1 MMTLRGWAKLAVGAL
16 LHGFILK
23 IPNATMRRLAAVTI
37 VVTIGVSAPAAAP
50 ASEVA
55 SLNAKW
61 AALFLAGKYAEAVP
75 VAQRLL
81 AIRQKALGSNHP
93 DVAAALNNLAMT
105 YQSQARFPE
114 AEPLY
119 RRSLAISEETLAPD
133 HPTIVT
139 VLNNLAN
146 LYRAQGR
153 YADAE
158 QSYERS
164 LAIAKKKFG
173 SDHPEFASAL
183 NNLAVIYRDRG
194 RFVDAEPLFK
204 QSLTIRE
211 RTFGPDHPDVAQS
224 LNNLATLYHDAKR
237 PADAEP
243 LYKRTLTIRERTLGL
258 DHPLVST
265 VLNNL
270 AMLYQDQAR
279 YTDAERLY
287 KRTLAIRERA
297 YGSDHPD
304 VATTLNDLAS
314 VYHEQG
320 RHADAEPLYKRTL
333 AIREKALGPIH
344 PDVAQS
350 LNSLA
355 SLAQEQGRYTDAELL
370 YQRSLAIREKALGPD
385 HPIVAASLNN
395 LATLFQIQRRYA
407 DAESVHQRSLA
418 IKQKAFGPDHP
429 DVAVALMNLAN
440 LYLAQGR
447 FADAEARYQRAR
459 EIREKVLGS
468 DHPEVAVTL
477 TNLANLYWI
486 QRRYSDAEPLY
497 QRSLTIHEN
506 VFGPDTPLLA
516 TTLNNLANNYSSQ
529 GRYADAE
536 AHYRRALAIN
546 EKALGSKHP
555 NVATSLHNLANLYA
569 IQGRYAQ
576 ALPFIDLA
584 IAGPQARPSDVLP
597 ILLGALRKHLIA
609 PDKALDGAINVVQ
622 RANQTSAA
630 AAVGKLAVRFAA
642 GNDRLAQL
650 VRRDQDL
657 SGEAETLDKAIIT
670 AVSKEPAKRDA
681 AGEQRTRDR
690 LAAVA
695 AERASLQKTF
705 ASEFPDYAALSD
717 PLPLTAKQIQP
728 LLSDD
733 EALLLYAVGGD
744 KTSYV
749 FALTRDR
756 FEWTEVPLGG
766 EALSDKVAAF
776 RRGLDVNL
784 VGDSNPASG
793 RTGFDLGIAH
803 ELYLSLFGPVEA
815 LIKDKK
821 QLLVVPSGAL
831 SALPFHLLVSE
842 KPVAARPDKIE
853 GFRDAAWLIK
863 RQALAVLPSLASLRA
878 LRAFGQLNQNRK
890 PLVGFGDPV
899 FNPAAAVSV
908 ALRAEPR
915 AGARNL
921 STRAYTDFWQGA
933 AIDRAKLSQQLPVLP
948 DTAVEL
954 KSIAQKLGASG
965 ADLHF
970 GRDASETTVKRLPL
984 AEYRIV
990 YFATHALV
998 AGDVK
1003 GVAEPSLVLSIPA
1016 NPTEFDD
1023 GLLTASEVAQL
1034 KLNADWVVLSACNTI
1049 AGDKP
1054 GAEALSGLARSFFY
1068 AGARALLVSH
1078 WAVESDAATRLTT
1091 STFEILKS
1099 DPKLG
1104 RAAALRQAM
1113 MDFLNDSSSPKNAH
1127 PAIWG
1132 PFALI
1137 GEGSAR

>member
-1 MMTLRGWAKLAVGAL
+1 MRAVRGVLVAA
-16 LHGFILK
+16 I
-23 IPNATMRRLAAVTI
+23 RRLARVVA
-37 VVTIGVSAPAAAP
+37 VVTLGMSMPALAQMGAEADLSAKAAELERAGDY
-50 ASEVA
+50 AKA
-55 SLNAKW
+55 ISLAERALAIREKALGLNHFELIPSLDHL
-61 AALFLAGKYAEAVP
+61 AALYAKQARYAEAERLYKRSQAIAVKLLGP
-75 VAQRLL
+75 NDPLVAYGLAVLADLYRDQGRSTEAETLCKRSLAMLEKAFGPEGLGVSTALNVLANLYGDQHRYAEAELLYKRSLAIEEKVYGPHDYRVAQ
-81 AIRQKALGSNHP
+81 IST
-93 DVAAALNNLAMT
+93 NLAGL
-105 YQSQARFPE
+105 YWQQGRDAD

-119 RRSLAISEETLAPD
+119 HRTIAILTK
-133 HPTIVT
+133 
-139 VLNNLAN
+139 
-146 LYRAQGR
+146 
-153 YADAE
+153 
-158 QSYERS
+158 
-164 LAIAKKKFG
+164 AI
-173 SDHPEFASAL
+173 
-183 NNLAVIYRDRG
+183 
-194 RFVDAEPLFK
+194 
-204 QSLTIRE
+204 
-211 RTFGPDHPDVAQS
+211 GPDHPDVLMAV
-224 LNNLATLYHDAKR
+224 NNLALLYERQGRYAEAERLQKR
-237 PADAEP
+237 SLSSWEKAFGPDHPLVARALSGLAELHRGQVRYADAEP
-243 LYKRTLTIRERTLGL
+243 LYKR
-258 DHPLVST
+258 
-265 VLNNL
+265 
-270 AMLYQDQAR
+270 
-279 YTDAERLY
+279 
-287 KRTLAIRERA
+287 
-297 YGSDHPD
+297 
-304 VATTLNDLAS
+304 
-314 VYHEQG
+314 
-320 RHADAEPLYKRTL
+320 
-333 AIREKALGPIH
+333 
-344 PDVAQS
+344 
-350 LNSLA
+350 
-355 SLAQEQGRYTDAELL
+355 
-370 YQRSLAIREKALGPD
+370 SLAIREKA
-385 HPIVAASLNN
+385 
-395 LATLFQIQRRYA
+395 
-407 DAESVHQRSLA
+407 
-418 IKQKAFGPDHP
+418 FGPDHP
-429 DVAVALMNLAN
+429 E
-440 LYLAQGR
+440 
-447 FADAEARYQRAR
+447 FAR
-459 EIREKVLGS
+459 G
-468 DHPEVAVTL
+468 
-477 TNLANLYWI
+477 
-486 QRRYSDAEPLY
+486 
-497 QRSLTIHEN
+497 
-506 VFGPDTPLLA
+506 
-516 TTLNNLANNYSSQ
+516 LNNFVNFYRVQNRYVEALPLVQRVLAS
-529 GRYADAE
+529 GRAQPAI
-536 AHYRRALAIN
+536 ALPVLLGAQRQALIAP
-546 EKALGSKHP
+546 EKALDE
-555 NVATSLHNLANLYA
+555 
-569 IQGRYAQ
+569 
-576 ALPFIDLA
+576 AL
-584 IAGPQARPSDVLP
+584 
-597 ILLGALRKHLIA
+597 
-609 PDKALDGAINVVQ
+609 NVVQ

-630 AAVGKLAVRFAA
+630 AAVGKLAVRLAA
-642 GNDRLAQL
+642 GNDRLAEL

-657 SGEAETLDKAIIT
+657 SREAEALDKVIVS

-681 AGEQRTRDR
+681 AAEQRTRDR

-695 AERASLQKTF
+695 VEQTSLQRTF
-705 ASEFPDYAALSD
+705 ASEFPDYAALSNPQ
-717 PLPLTAKQIQP
+717 PLRSKQIQP

-733 EALLLYAVGGD
+733 EALVVFSAGGD
-744 KTSYV
+744 NTSYV

-793 RTGFDLGIAH
+793 KTGFDLGIAH

-842 KPVAARPDKIE
+842 KPAAARPDRIE
-853 GFRDAAWLIK
+853 GYRDAAWLIK

-878 LRAFGQLNQNRK
+878 LRAFGQLDQNRK

-908 ALRAEPR
+908 APRAEPR

-954 KSIAQKLGASG
+954 KSIAQKLGAAA

-970 GRDASETTVKRLPL
+970 GRDASEKTVKRLPL

-1078 WAVESDAATRLTT
+1078 WAVESAAATRLTT

-1104 RAAALRQAM
+1104 RAEALRQAM
-1113 MDFLNDSSSPKNAH
+1113 LDFLNDTSSPENAH

-1137 GEGSAR
+1137 GESRAK